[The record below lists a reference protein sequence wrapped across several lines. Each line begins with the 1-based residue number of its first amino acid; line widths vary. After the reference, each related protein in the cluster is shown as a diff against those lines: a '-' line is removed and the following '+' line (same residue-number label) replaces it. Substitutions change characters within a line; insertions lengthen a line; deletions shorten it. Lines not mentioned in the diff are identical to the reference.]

1 MVTEAFWVSVAMLF
15 YLSRE
20 KLWLGVETEGCLTS
34 SNATKQTPNFCL
46 LKPHTSFNDGLF
58 VSGFLILFSFVT

>member
-20 KLWLGVETEGCLTS
+20 KLWQGVETEGCLTS
-34 SNATKQTPNFCL
+34 SNATKQIVYLN
-46 LKPHTSFNDGLF
+46 HTRRSMTAYLFLVFLSFFPL
-58 VSGFLILFSFVT
+58 